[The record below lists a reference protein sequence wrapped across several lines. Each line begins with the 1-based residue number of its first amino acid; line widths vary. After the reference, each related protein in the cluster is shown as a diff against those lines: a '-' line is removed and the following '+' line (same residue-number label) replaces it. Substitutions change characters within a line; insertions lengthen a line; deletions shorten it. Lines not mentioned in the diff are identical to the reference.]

1 VDGKVALELSGINQL
16 LLPVVVGRMGQ
27 ERVDIGEQGG
37 IKDRMVEVET
47 KETWIK
53 EAARLK

>member
-27 ERVDIGEQGG
+27 EGVDIGEQGG

>member
-1 VDGKVALELSGINQL
+1 VDGKVALELSGTNQL

-27 ERVDIGEQGG
+27 EGVDIGEEGG

>member
-27 ERVDIGEQGG
+27 EGVDIGEQGG
-37 IKDRMVEVET
+37 IKVRMVEVET

-53 EAARLK
+53 QAARLK

>member
-1 VDGKVALELSGINQL
+1 
-16 LLPVVVGRMGQ
+16 MGQ
-27 ERVDIGEQGG
+27 EGVDIGEQGG

>member
-1 VDGKVALELSGINQL
+1 VDGKVVLELSGLNQL

-27 ERVDIGEQGG
+27 EGVDIGEQGG

-47 KETWIK
+47 KEIWIK
-53 EAARLK
+53 EATRLK